1 MKKLRNASLFVITLL
16 LLIVFTP
23 TVYAFTNEPASCE
36 GYDSNQCRSTKNGN
50 IFSANSVINQLRSS
64 TSTSKVIV
72 GTNNRYTAKGNPTN
86 YYRDI
91 GIKYVVN
98 GSTVNNGYFSSYY
111 DKYVGSALFCL
122 DAQYEGYNPLY
133 AERFLLDTSYS
144 IKVKAFDVAVMSVLV
159 DNGILGSPSSD
170 IEEYFS
176 RLIAIRGLL
185 YTFGLYNT
193 ANLEYIGAFYSNLTA
208 VNTWLTENSSYYD
221 NLNSALSAAGAGSL
235 SPRST
240 FSAHPNYYF
249 GVNSGDAMTNAKNY
263 YFNALQKATEYV
275 NNLSSLADIDTTSV
289 LPVPSEVEEIETSD
303 GLFVQKDVVHTVIVS
318 NLTPEDKFIIGKG
331 TTGTGV
337 SFANNTQYDGLTAY
351 ISSIEIENGPIWTNR
366 SEIEALLDRD
376 LVALGYFKENSVTT
390 VKITVHFEGYET
402 TTNDRIEKLKCG
414 QAPIKYS
421 IGGSSTNSEFGEYGN
436 YVGVIWYS
444 GEKESQRYVGIYES
458 EGNSTPWTSSY
469 ETYLIDACDCDDLIE
484 ACIASENIN
493 SSECDELFEADCGEC
508 AELEVECAFGDD
520 DACEE
525 FGAVCEVECPT
536 EVDNF
541 NCCDA
546 DNNLIVSPLD
556 NHEVNINGPDDVY
569 ACFVSQIDG
578 QVDRNGDKGAADKG
592 SVPGAVDEEGNS
604 YTLEQN
610 KYCVVSCKEDYAM
623 TMPTAKLVNAGRYF
637 TFSAAVEGTKTCY
650 TNTIDRDLYNKDI
663 IDAQVEMVN
672 AYTNYLKWKALD
684 EAPIDYSEEQRSAS
698 PCCRECTGEGENR
711 TCSCTCNA
719 SDETNVW
726 LEYFVR
732 GAQYTNYYV
741 ADSDKNY
748 DNGTI
753 VISNRN
759 DSASYYEDGHVSG
772 SCSSGCCYASCRDGK
787 SGSSSTLAANIDSNL
802 AQAIQ
807 RLNAAQ
813 EAYKKVIENYN
824 SCSEWETE
832 INYTAEEPFV
842 HYDYEESYLNDLRY
856 DYGYMDASVSGKDT
870 SEWYCN
876 SSVSSNG
883 SESQATLDGI
893 SYDKCDSRNTIE
905 SQHYTTI
912 YYTYCDTSGCG
923 TNKRGSAQK
932 ISDARYKK
940 VTSTVEASYK
950 PSTLFYN
957 VYPSGEIIRADEGE
971 DRDDAVALENK
982 LPVSLSTERGM
993 YKYTINMTDL
1003 GEYYDDNGKI
1013 GRLIGGKTAVINED
1027 EYGDFVDK
1035 DGNVQYACAYLVN
1048 MGITDADTIVCDF
1061 DTECTGDECFGG
1073 CVGPNCDYECDGNDC
1088 IADCIGAGC
1097 IYDSDAGTSL
1107 LERVVSLSNLFPN
1120 GTNSYNWNRDGN
1132 KKAEVT
1138 IDEIEDAGNSIYDEE
1153 PILSVTITPHVASK
1167 IRDYNDEAEKEYN
1180 NGYLNSTLS
1189 CYALDG
1195 YEEIACYSSFISDL
1209 LDGVV
1214 SYEGKTLANNLEIV
1228 NNRSLIMGN
1237 NYRTESDDNFEYF
1250 TVWDKGV
1257 SEKDMIGPSW
1267 K

>member
-23 TVYAFTNEPASCE
+23 TVYAFTNEPVSCE

-50 IFSANSVINQLRSS
+50 ILSANSVINQLRSS

-98 GSTVNNGYFSSYY
+98 GGNVSNGYFSSYH
-111 DKYVGSALFCL
+111 DKFVGSSLFCL

-144 IKVKAFDVAVMSVLV
+144 VKVKAFDVAVMSILV

-193 ANLEYIGAFYSNLTA
+193 ANLEYRGAFYANLTA

-249 GVNSGDAMTNAKNY
+249 GVISGDAMTNAKNY
-263 YFNALQKATEYV
+263 YFNALQKATEYI

-318 NLTPEDKFIIGKG
+318 NLTPEDEFIIGKG

-421 IGGSSTNSEFGEYGN
+421 IGGTSTNSEFGEYGN

-484 ACIASENIN
+484 ACIASGNIN

-578 QVDRNGDKGAADKG
+578 QVDRNGDKGAADEG

-604 YTLEQN
+604 YTLERN

-663 IDAQVEMVN
+663 EQAQKDLVDAYNEYAKWTAAAAKTSDHHFEGVYTAPGRTCGDRPNCTPCSGGDTAGANVYSKEWEWI
-672 AYTNYLKWKALD
+672 AYNYDGTTYRDDDSYESGYAH
-684 EAPIDYSEEQRSAS
+684 
-698 PCCRECTGEGENR
+698 CG
-711 TCSCTCNA
+711 TCSCSEKEGVNA
-719 SDETNVW
+719 DPQHKKNAETA
-726 LEYFVR
+726 L
-732 GAQYTNYYV
+732 
-741 ADSDKNY
+741 
-748 DNGTI
+748 DNLQ
-753 VISNRN
+753 
-759 DSASYYEDGHVSG
+759 
-772 SCSSGCCYASCRDGK
+772 K
-787 SGSSSTLAANIDSNL
+787 
-802 AQAIQ
+802 
-807 RLNAAQ
+807 AQ
-813 EAYKKVIENYN
+813 EHYRDIINMYN
-824 SCSEWETE
+824 DCSDWETE

-856 DYGYMDASVSGKDT
+856 DYGYMDASISGKDT

-876 SSVSSNG
+876 GNASG
-883 SESQATLDGI
+883 MYGYKYGTLENDYTEDTCYGDNNHSFTEITYLYCDTDGC
-893 SYDKCDSRNTIE
+893 SYDKKE
-905 SQHYTTI
+905 STQ
-912 YYTYCDTSGCG
+912 
-923 TNKRGSAQK
+923 N
-932 ISDARYKK
+932 ISDATYKK

-971 DRDDAVALENK
+971 KRDDAVALENK

-1013 GRLIGGKTAVINED
+1013 GRLIGGKNAVINED

-1048 MGITDADTIVCDF
+1048 MSITDADTIVCDF
-1061 DTECTGDECFGG
+1061 DTECTGDDCFGD
-1073 CVGPNCDYECDGNDC
+1073 CIGPNCDYECDGDNC

-1132 KKAEVT
+1132 KKAETT
-1138 IDEIEDAGNSIYDEE
+1138 IDEIEGAGNSIYDGE
-1153 PILSVTITPHVASK
+1153 PILSVTITPSVARAIK
-1167 IRDYNDEAEKEYN
+1167 DYNDEAEKEYN

-1209 LDGVV
+1209 LDGIV
-1214 SYEGKTLANNLEIV
+1214 SYEGKIFANNLEIV

-1250 TVWDKGV
+1250 TIWDQNI
-1257 SEKDMIGPSW
+1257 SEEDMIGPSW

>member
-484 ACIASENIN
+484 ACIATGYIGSD
-493 SSECDELFEADCGEC
+493 ECQELFEADCGEC
-508 AELEVECAFGDD
+508 AELEVRAAFGDEE
-520 DACEE
+520 AREE

-663 IDAQVEMVN
+663 KQAQKDLVDAYNEYEYWRQAAAVDSDH
-672 AYTNYLKWKALD
+672 D
-684 EAPIDYSEEQRSAS
+684 ENEDDNGGPCT
-698 PCCRECTGEGENR
+698 PCCGGNAEKNIPCTTRHCGFKSRKGDVVTKEWTFEMYDYNGNSSGKVDR
-711 TCSCTCNA
+711 
-719 SDETNVW
+719 
-726 LEYFVR
+726 
-732 GAQYTNYYV
+732 YTAPNGKTYV
-741 ADSDKNY
+741 
-748 DNGTI
+748 G
-753 VISNRN
+753 
-759 DSASYYEDGHVSG
+759 YYEDGERASCPSCGCSCG
-772 SCSSGCCYASCRDGK
+772 SCRGYIGHDPDADHK
-787 SGSSSTLAANIDSNL
+787 QN
-802 AQAIQ
+802 AQDA
-807 RLNAAQ
+807 LKKLEDAQ
-813 EAYKKVIENYN
+813 EHYQKIIDMYN
-824 SCSEWETE
+824 DCSDWETE

-856 DYGYMDASVSGKDT
+856 DYGYMDASISGKDT

-876 SSVSSNG
+876 G
-883 SESQATLDGI
+883 SASGMYGYKYGTLENDYTEDICYGN
-893 SYDKCDSRNTIE
+893 NTHTFE
-905 SQHYTTI
+905 TI
-912 YYTYCDTSGCG
+912 YYLYCDTSGC
-923 TNKRGSAQK
+923 SYQK
-932 ISDARYKK
+932 KESKQDISNATYKK

-1061 DTECTGDECFGG
+1061 DTECTGDDCFGD
-1073 CVGPNCDYECDGNDC
+1073 CIGPNCDYECDGNDC

-1214 SYEGKTLANNLEIV
+1214 SYEGKTFANNLEIV

-1237 NYRTESDDNFEYF
+1237 NYRTESDDNFKYF
-1250 TVWDKGV
+1250 TIWDKGI
-1257 SEKDMIGPSW
+1257 SEEDMIGPSW

>member
-193 ANLEYIGAFYSNLTA
+193 ANLEYRGAFYSNLTA

-663 IDAQVEMVN
+663 EQAQKDLVDAYNEYAKWTAAAAKTSDHHFEGVYTAPGRTCGDRPNCTPCSGGDTAGANVYSKEWEWI
-672 AYTNYLKWKALD
+672 AYNYDGTTYRDDDSYESGYAH
-684 EAPIDYSEEQRSAS
+684 
-698 PCCRECTGEGENR
+698 CG
-711 TCSCTCNA
+711 TCSCSEKEGVNA
-719 SDETNVW
+719 DPQHKKNAETA
-726 LEYFVR
+726 L
-732 GAQYTNYYV
+732 
-741 ADSDKNY
+741 
-748 DNGTI
+748 DNLQ
-753 VISNRN
+753 
-759 DSASYYEDGHVSG
+759 
-772 SCSSGCCYASCRDGK
+772 K
-787 SGSSSTLAANIDSNL
+787 
-802 AQAIQ
+802 
-807 RLNAAQ
+807 AQ
-813 EAYKKVIENYN
+813 EHYRDIINMYN
-824 SCSEWETE
+824 DCSDWETE

-856 DYGYMDASVSGKDT
+856 DYGYMDASISGKDT

-876 SSVSSNG
+876 GNASG
-883 SESQATLDGI
+883 MYGYKYGTLENDYTEDTCYGDNNHSFTEITYLYCDTDGC
-893 SYDKCDSRNTIE
+893 SYDKKE
-905 SQHYTTI
+905 STQ
-912 YYTYCDTSGCG
+912 
-923 TNKRGSAQK
+923 N
-932 ISDARYKK
+932 ISDATYKK

-1061 DTECTGDECFGG
+1061 DTECTGDDCFGD
-1073 CVGPNCDYECDGNDC
+1073 CIGPNCDYECDGNDC

-1138 IDEIEDAGNSIYDEE
+1138 IDEIEDVGNSIYDEE
-1153 PILSVTITPHVASK
+1153 PILSVTITPSVARAIK
-1167 IRDYNDEAEKEYN
+1167 EYNDEAEKEYN

-1214 SYEGKTLANNLEIV
+1214 SYEGKTFANNLEIV

-1237 NYRTESDDNFEYF
+1237 NYRTESDDNFKYF
-1250 TVWDKGV
+1250 TIWDKGI
-1257 SEKDMIGPSW
+1257 SEEDMIGPSW

>member
-351 ISSIEIENGPIWTNR
+351 ISSIEIENGPIWTDR

-650 TNTIDRDLYNKDI
+650 TNTIDRDLYEEDI
-663 IDAQVEMVN
+663 QKAQIRLVN
-672 AYTNYLKWKALD
+672 AFNEWLRVYTASQTK
-684 EAPIDYSEEQRSAS
+684 IEEVEHS
-698 PCCRECTGEGENR
+698 CCS
-711 TCSCTCNA
+711 SCGGT
-719 SDETNVW
+719 
-726 LEYFVR
+726 F
-732 GAQYTNYYV
+732 TNYYL
-741 ADSDKNY
+741 DSTSPYSYGYTVGSD
-748 DNGTI
+748 GQ
-753 VISNRN
+753 ISIYQTSGLVYS
-759 DSASYYEDGHVSG
+759 DSSTG
-772 SCSSGCCYASCRDGK
+772 
-787 SGSSSTLAANIDSNL
+787 GSSCPCTSMTCGKNGNSCCGRYCSYCESGDKSDIEK
-802 AQAIQ
+802 
-807 RLNAAQ
+807 RLSSALTSAEEELSDAQ
-813 EAYKKVIENYN
+813 EAYKNIIDEYN

-856 DYGYMDASVSGKDT
+856 DYGYMDASISGKDT

-876 SSVSSNG
+876 SNVSRNG
-883 SESQATLDGI
+883 SEVQAELKGLHYDRCSKSTSSSTKYTSIDYVYCTKNGCKI
-893 SYDKCDSRNTIE
+893 SSE
-905 SQHYTTI
+905 
-912 YYTYCDTSGCG
+912 
-923 TNKRGSAQK
+923 K

-940 VTSTVEASYK
+940 VTSIVEASYK

-1003 GEYYDDNGKI
+1003 GEYYDNNGKI

-1061 DTECTGDECFGG
+1061 DTECTGDDCFGD
-1073 CVGPNCDYECDGNDC
+1073 CIGPNCDYECDGNDC

-1120 GTNSYNWNRDGN
+1120 GTNSYNWNREATD
-1132 KKAEVT
+1132 KAATTV
-1138 IDEIEDAGNSIYDEE
+1138 DEIEDAGNSIYDEE
-1153 PILSVTITPHVASK
+1153 PILSVTITPSVARAIK
-1167 IRDYNDEAEKEYN
+1167 EYNDEAEKEYN

-1257 SEKDMIGPSW
+1257 SEEDMIGPSW

>member
-144 IKVKAFDVAVMSVLV
+144 VKVKAFDVAVMSVLV

-663 IDAQVEMVN
+663 EQAQKDLVDAYNTWSRLYAFENTNFTDRQSHSHSVSVN
-672 AYTNYLKWKALD
+672 CHRGTCTPP
-684 EAPIDYSEEQRSAS
+684 EGSSSCTP
-698 PCCRECTGEGENR
+698 PCLSSSR
-711 TCSCTCNA
+711 TCTPYVTA
-719 SDETNVW
+719 HKVVKYET
-726 LEYFVR
+726 
-732 GAQYTNYYV
+732 
-741 ADSDKNY
+741 Y
-748 DNGTI
+748 D
-753 VISNRN
+753 
-759 DSASYYEDGHVSG
+759 YDGHLIVKDEDIQFGYTTASSCSCGGGSG
-772 SCSSGCCYASCRDGK
+772 SCGTNVSPEADYEAQFGGKLETAASI
-787 SGSSSTLAANIDSNL
+787 LQAARENYENIID
-802 AQAIQ
+802 
-807 RLNAAQ
+807 
-813 EAYKKVIENYN
+813 EYN

-832 INYTAEEPFV
+832 INYTADEPFV

-856 DYGYMDASVSGKDT
+856 DYGYMDASISGKDN

-876 SSVSSNG
+876 GRSSGRYNYKYGEVDSNYD
-883 SESQATLDGI
+883 ESLCYGAN
-893 SYDKCDSRNTIE
+893 SY
-905 SQHYTTI
+905 H
-912 YYTYCDTSGCG
+912 
-923 TNKRGSAQK
+923 TNKIEYLYCEDSSKNGCYFK
-932 ISDARYKK
+932 PEDISDATYKK

-1061 DTECTGDECFGG
+1061 DTECTGDDCFGD
-1073 CVGPNCDYECDGNDC
+1073 CIGPNCDYECDGNDC

-1138 IDEIEDAGNSIYDEE
+1138 IDEIEDVGNSIYDEE
-1153 PILSVTITPHVASK
+1153 PILSVTITPSVARAIK
-1167 IRDYNDEAEKEYN
+1167 EYNDEAEKEYN

-1214 SYEGKTLANNLEIV
+1214 SYEGKTFANNLEIV

-1237 NYRTESDDNFEYF
+1237 NYRTESDDNFKYF
-1250 TVWDKGV
+1250 TIWDKGI
-1257 SEKDMIGPSW
+1257 SEEDMIGPSW

>member
-351 ISSIEIENGPIWTNR
+351 ISSIEIENGPIWTDR

-650 TNTIDRDLYNKDI
+650 TNTIDRDLYEEDI
-663 IDAQVEMVN
+663 QKAQIRLVN
-672 AYTNYLKWKALD
+672 AFNEWLRVYTASQTK
-684 EAPIDYSEEQRSAS
+684 IEEVEHS
-698 PCCRECTGEGENR
+698 CCS
-711 TCSCTCNA
+711 SCGGT
-719 SDETNVW
+719 
-726 LEYFVR
+726 F
-732 GAQYTNYYV
+732 TNYYL
-741 ADSDKNY
+741 DSTSPYSYGYTVGSD
-748 DNGTI
+748 GQ
-753 VISNRN
+753 ISIYQTSGLVYS
-759 DSASYYEDGHVSG
+759 DSSTG
-772 SCSSGCCYASCRDGK
+772 
-787 SGSSSTLAANIDSNL
+787 GSSCPCTSMTCGKNGNSCCGRYCSYCESGDKSDIEK
-802 AQAIQ
+802 
-807 RLNAAQ
+807 RLSSALTSAEEELSDAQ
-813 EAYKKVIENYN
+813 EAYKNIIDEYN

-856 DYGYMDASVSGKDT
+856 DYGYMDASISGKDT

-876 SSVSSNG
+876 SNVSRNG
-883 SESQATLDGI
+883 SESQAELKGLQYDRCSKSTSSSTKYTPI
-893 SYDKCDSRNTIE
+893 SYV
-905 SQHYTTI
+905 
-912 YYTYCDTSGCG
+912 YCDTDGCG
-923 TNKRGSAQK
+923 TNKKESTQE

-940 VTSTVEASYK
+940 VTSTIEANYK

-957 VYPSGEIIRADEGE
+957 VYPSGEIISADEGE
-971 DRDDAVALENK
+971 KRDDAIALENK

-993 YKYTINMTDL
+993 YKYTVNMTDL
-1003 GEYYDDNGKI
+1003 GEYYDQNGKL
-1013 GRLIGGKTAVINED
+1013 GRLIGGKNAVINKE

-1048 MGITDADTIVCDF
+1048 MGITDEDTIICDF
-1061 DTECTGDECFGG
+1061 DTECTGDECFAD
-1073 CVGPNCDYECDGNDC
+1073 CKGPNCDYECYGDDC

-1107 LERVVSLSNLFPN
+1107 IERVVSLNNLFPN
-1120 GTNSYNWNRDGN
+1120 GTNSYNWNRDATD
-1132 KKAEVT
+1132 KAATTV
-1138 IDEIEDAGNSIYDEE
+1138 DEIEEAGNSIYDET
-1153 PILSVTITPHVASK
+1153 PILSVTITPSAARAIK
-1167 IRDYNDEAEKEYN
+1167 EYNDEAEKDYN

>member
-351 ISSIEIENGPIWTNR
+351 ISSIEIENGPIWTDR

-469 ETYLIDACDCDDLIE
+469 ETYLI
-484 ACIASENIN
+484 
-493 SSECDELFEADCGEC
+493 
-508 AELEVECAFGDD
+508 

-650 TNTIDRDLYNKDI
+650 TNTIDRDLYEEDI
-663 IDAQVEMVN
+663 QKAQIRLVN
-672 AYTNYLKWKALD
+672 AFNEWLRVYTASQTK
-684 EAPIDYSEEQRSAS
+684 IEEVEHS
-698 PCCRECTGEGENR
+698 CCS
-711 TCSCTCNA
+711 SCGGT
-719 SDETNVW
+719 
-726 LEYFVR
+726 F
-732 GAQYTNYYV
+732 TNYYL
-741 ADSDKNY
+741 DSTSPYSYGYTVGSD
-748 DNGTI
+748 GQ
-753 VISNRN
+753 ISIYQTSGLVYS
-759 DSASYYEDGHVSG
+759 DSSTG
-772 SCSSGCCYASCRDGK
+772 
-787 SGSSSTLAANIDSNL
+787 GSSCPCTSMTCGKNGNSCCGRSYCESGDKSDIEK
-802 AQAIQ
+802 
-807 RLNAAQ
+807 RLSSALTSAEEELSDAQ
-813 EAYKKVIENYN
+813 EAYKNIIDEYN

-856 DYGYMDASVSGKDT
+856 DYGYMDASISGKDT

-876 SSVSSNG
+876 SNVSRNG
-883 SESQATLDGI
+883 SEVQAELKGLHYDRCSKSTSSSTKYTSIDYVYCTKNGCKI
-893 SYDKCDSRNTIE
+893 SSE
-905 SQHYTTI
+905 
-912 YYTYCDTSGCG
+912 
-923 TNKRGSAQK
+923 K

-940 VTSTVEASYK
+940 VTSIVEASYK

-1003 GEYYDDNGKI
+1003 GEYYDNNGKI
-1013 GRLIGGKTAVINED
+1013 GRLIGGKNAVINED

>member
-23 TVYAFTNEPASCE
+23 TVYAFTNEPVSCE

-193 ANLEYIGAFYSNLTA
+193 ANLEYRGAFYSNLTA

-351 ISSIEIENGPIWTNR
+351 ISSIEIENGPIWTDR

-663 IDAQVEMVN
+663 EQAQKDLVDAYNEYAKWTAAAAKTSDHHFEGVYTAPGRTCGDRPNCTPCSGGDTAGANVYSKEWEWI
-672 AYTNYLKWKALD
+672 AYNYDGTTYRDDDSYESGYAH
-684 EAPIDYSEEQRSAS
+684 
-698 PCCRECTGEGENR
+698 CG
-711 TCSCTCNA
+711 TCSCSEKEGVNA
-719 SDETNVW
+719 DPQHKKNAETA
-726 LEYFVR
+726 L
-732 GAQYTNYYV
+732 
-741 ADSDKNY
+741 
-748 DNGTI
+748 DNLQ
-753 VISNRN
+753 
-759 DSASYYEDGHVSG
+759 
-772 SCSSGCCYASCRDGK
+772 K
-787 SGSSSTLAANIDSNL
+787 
-802 AQAIQ
+802 
-807 RLNAAQ
+807 AQ
-813 EAYKKVIENYN
+813 EHYRDIINMYN
-824 SCSEWETE
+824 DCSDWETE

-856 DYGYMDASVSGKDT
+856 DYGYMDASISGKDT

-876 SSVSSNG
+876 GNASG
-883 SESQATLDGI
+883 MYGYKYGTLENDYTEDTCYGDNNHSFTEITYLYCDTDGC
-893 SYDKCDSRNTIE
+893 SYDKKE
-905 SQHYTTI
+905 STQ
-912 YYTYCDTSGCG
+912 
-923 TNKRGSAQK
+923 N
-932 ISDARYKK
+932 ISDATYKK

-1061 DTECTGDECFGG
+1061 DTECTGDDCFGD
-1073 CVGPNCDYECDGNDC
+1073 CIGPNCDYECDGNDC

-1138 IDEIEDAGNSIYDEE
+1138 IDEIEDVGNSIYDEE
-1153 PILSVTITPHVASK
+1153 PILSVTITPSVARAIK
-1167 IRDYNDEAEKEYN
+1167 EYNDEAEKEYN

-1214 SYEGKTLANNLEIV
+1214 SYEGKTFANNLEIV

-1237 NYRTESDDNFEYF
+1237 NYRTESDDNFKYF
-1250 TVWDKGV
+1250 TIWDKGI
-1257 SEKDMIGPSW
+1257 SEEDMIGPSW